1 MAETVRACRREDIPT
16 VAGMFSRVFLKQT
29 ARAGR
34 WPGAL
39 LRRVGVRRTSFTA
52 ARRAR
57 ACSSTPPVEVRGF
70 IGVWPRPMILQG
82 RSIEAAAAGSLMVE
96 QPEQHP
102 TAGARLLR
110 AFLSGPQDLSFSE
123 TSNHISQR
131 MWQKAG
137 GERLTAT
144 SVDWLR
150 ILRPAGFATHMA
162 GTAFAP
168 AGWLGPLAKIADRVI
183 QARTRHPLFV
193 VARARRLHRRGR
205 HRRRDRRRDW
215 RTEPKLRAAP
225 RLADA
230 RSAGAH
236 GARGNQGALRA
247 DPSAHRLRPQRRT
260 RRLLPLSRATL
271 AASAACCSCWRARRP
286 WASRSIV
293 CSATP
298 PSWVASACAGAPSST
313 PLDPLIVRGCL
324 LFHVSAMM
332 VHARD
337 KSLLAEVRNARSM
350 LTGLAGESW
359 TRLIGGKFV

>member
-16 VAGMFSRVFLKQT
+16 VAGMFSRVFLKQQRT
-29 ARAGR
+29 PADELVRYFDELVFDGRLHRGEARSRVFVDAAG
-34 WPGAL
+34 
-39 LRRVGVRRTSFTA
+39 
-52 ARRAR
+52 
-57 ACSSTPPVEVRGF
+57 EVRGF

-82 RSIEAAAAGSLMVE
+82 RNIEAAAAGSLMVE

-102 TAGARLLR
+102 AAGARLLR

-123 TSNHISQR
+123 TSNHISQG

-150 ILRPAGFATHMA
+150 ILRPAGFVTHMA

-168 AGWLGPLAKIADRVI
+168 AGWLEPTGEDRRSSHSC
-183 QARTRHPLFV
+183 AHRAPLFD

-205 HRRRDRRRDW
+205 HRRRDRRRDR
-215 RTEPKLRAAP
+215 RTERKLRAAP
-225 RLADA
+225 RVADA

-236 GARGNQGALRA
+236 GARGDQGALRA
-247 DPSAHRLRPQRRT
+247 DPSSHRLRPQRRT

-271 AASAACCSCWRARRP
+271 AASAACCSCWRVRRR

-293 CSATP
+293 YFATP
-298 PSWVASACAGAPSST
+298 PSWVAWACAVAPSST
-313 PLDPLIVRGCL
+313 PSI
-324 LFHVSAMM
+324 
-332 VHARD
+332 
-337 KSLLAEVRNARSM
+337 RSSCAAACCF
-350 LTGLAGESW
+350 TS
-359 TRLIGGKFV
+359 RR

>member
-16 VAGMFSRVFLKQT
+16 VAGMFSRVFLKQQRT
-29 ARAGR
+29 PADELVRYFDELVFDGRLHRGEARSRVFVDAAG
-34 WPGAL
+34 
-39 LRRVGVRRTSFTA
+39 
-52 ARRAR
+52 
-57 ACSSTPPVEVRGF
+57 EVRGF

-82 RSIEAAAAGSLMVE
+82 RNIEAAAAGSLMVE

-102 TAGARLLR
+102 AAGARLLR

-123 TSNHISQR
+123 TSNHISQG

-150 ILRPAGFATHMA
+150 ILRPAGFVTHMA

-183 QARTRHPLFV
+183 HARTGHPYLSLP
-193 VARARRLHRRGR
+193 ARGDFTDADATAGEIAGVIGELSQSYALHPEWQMPDLPALMAHAETKERFGPIHRRIVYGR
-205 HRRRDRRRDW
+205 NGAPVGCYLYHAQPGGVGRVLQLLARPEAVGIALDSLLRHAAELGCVGVRG
-215 RTEPKLRAAP
+215 RTEF
-225 RLADA
+225 D
-230 RSAGAH
+230 
-236 GARGNQGALRA
+236 
-247 DPSAHRLRPQRRT
+247 T
-260 RRLLPLSRATL
+260 
-271 AASAACCSCWRARRP
+271 
-286 WASRSIV
+286 I
-293 CSATP
+293 
-298 PSWVASACAGAPSST
+298 
-313 PLDPLIVRGCL
+313 DPLIVRGCL